1 MNKITKLC
9 GTKKSCI
16 ILPQDEK
23 STPDQIYF
31 CTKCK
36 RETKEKILLCSP
48 KTKEDKKDL
57 NQ

>member
-1 MNKITKLC
+1 MKKITKLC

-23 STPDQIYF
+23 SASNQIYY

-48 KTKEDKKDL
+48 KVKDEKKI
-57 NQ
+57 

>member
-1 MNKITKLC
+1 MKKITKLC

-23 STPDQIYF
+23 ATPNQIYF

-36 RETKEKILLCSP
+36 RESKEKFLLCSP
-48 KTKEDKKDL
+48 KPKDEKI
-57 NQ
+57 

>member
-1 MNKITKLC
+1 MKKITKLC

-23 STPDQIYF
+23 LPVNQIYF

-48 KTKEDKKDL
+48 KIKDEKI
-57 NQ
+57 